1 MDRNDLH
8 SLTSSK
14 EDKTGLY
21 HIIIGLVIFVL
32 VVILMETH
40 NYYTGKYD
48 EKDDE
53 TDCTKDDNIV
63 DQLPSGIRET
73 FPSKRLRDPLDLC
86 SDYKQNIN
94 VIRRKNTVTIKD

>member
-32 VVILMETH
+32 VVILMEIH

-48 EKDDE
+48 EIYDK
-53 TDCTKDDNIV
+53 TDCKATN
-63 DQLPSGIRET
+63 
-73 FPSKRLRDPLDLC
+73 
-86 SDYKQNIN
+86 
-94 VIRRKNTVTIKD
+94 

>member
-1 MDRNDLH
+1 MDRNTLN
-8 SLTSSK
+8 SLTSST

-53 TDCTKDDNIV
+53 IHISHSD
-63 DQLPSGIRET
+63 
-73 FPSKRLRDPLDLC
+73 RLRDETHL
-86 SDYKQNIN
+86 KQNIN
-94 VIRRKNTVTIKD
+94 VIRRKNTVIIN

>member
-1 MDRNDLH
+1 MDKNTLH

-40 NYYTGKYD
+40 NYCTGKYD
-48 EKDDE
+48 LLEKDDE
-53 TDCTKDDNIV
+53 TDCAKDDKIV
-63 DQLPSGIRET
+63 DCLPSSIRKE
-73 FPSKRLRDPLDLC
+73 RLRDPLDLC
-86 SDYKQNIN
+86 QDYKPNIN
-94 VIRRKNTVTIKD
+94 VIRRKKTVTIKD

>member
-1 MDRNDLH
+1 MNRNTLN
-8 SLTSSK
+8 SLTSST

-53 TDCTKDDNIV
+53 KEIKLTENK
-63 DQLPSGIRET
+63 PSD
-73 FPSKRLRDPLDLC
+73 KLRDETHI
-86 SDYKQNIN
+86 KQNIN
-94 VIRRKNTVTIKD
+94 IIRRKNTVIIKD